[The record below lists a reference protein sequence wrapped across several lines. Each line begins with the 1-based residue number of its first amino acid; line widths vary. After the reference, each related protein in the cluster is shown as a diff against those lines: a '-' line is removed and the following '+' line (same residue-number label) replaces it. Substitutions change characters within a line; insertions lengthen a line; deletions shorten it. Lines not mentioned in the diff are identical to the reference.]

1 MVEFQNPVLFYLFSN
16 FLNSQKL
23 TCSFYR
29 GKKTEENEMSRVCDL
44 SEVTNDEGKRGAV
57 E

>member
-16 FLNSQKL
+16 CLNSQKL

-44 SEVTNDEGKRGAV
+44 SEVTNDEGKCGAV